1 MLPIVIK
8 KDDYELKKAGNS
20 YYCYNSLYL
29 GKVKHL
35 MLQAAFEA
43 IYPDP
48 KSFHIPIIARFTPNE
63 GNETITID
71 NHLNITNSHD
81 IEYLMA
87 KEHLRMWRLSYL
99 LMNILV
105 IIGSAILIAVMSII
119 YFLTSNYNIILGVA
133 TIILALYF
141 IILIIKLI
149 RQLRISNSKR
159 QRLVA
164 LSEIEEVL
172 K

>member
-1 MLPIVIK
+1 MPIVIK
-8 KDDYELKKAGNS
+8 KDDYELKKSGNS

-35 MLQAAFEA
+35 VLQAAFEA

-48 KSFHIPIIARFTPNE
+48 KSFHIPIIAKFTPNE
-63 GNETITID
+63 GSDIITID
-71 NHLNITNSHD
+71 KHLNITNSHD
-81 IEYLMA
+81 IEYIMA
-87 KEHLRMWRLSYL
+87 REHLRMWRLSYL

-105 IIGSAILIAVMSII
+105 IIGSAILIAIMSII
-119 YFLTSNYNIILGVA
+119 YFLTSNYNIILGIA

-149 RQLRISNSKR
+149 RQLIISNSKR
-159 QRLVA
+159 VRLVD
-164 LSEIEEVL
+164 LSEIEEVI